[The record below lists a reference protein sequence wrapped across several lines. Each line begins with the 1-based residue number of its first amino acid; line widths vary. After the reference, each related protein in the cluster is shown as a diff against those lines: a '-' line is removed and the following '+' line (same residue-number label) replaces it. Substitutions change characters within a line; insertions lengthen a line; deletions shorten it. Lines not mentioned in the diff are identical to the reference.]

1 MARTREVYSYDYAT
15 DFGLSGFAGA
25 LCARATLRL
34 DEPVV
39 LDLAESEAEDD
50 DHQLGGDVRL
60 LLDSPLPDEVL
71 HTVWLAAGRRCFD
84 PAEEGAAQ
92 QGAVERGTAEQ
103 GIAEHGTGTRGWL
116 ERVAELCPPRA
127 PERDPYEAK
136 SLDDARP
143 VVPEGELRTAVVAEI
158 ESAAAGLELRVA
170 VPGIVPALLRVVRQ
184 ADADLGFRLF
194 LRTLKAYSV
203 PVDADTYERLLALGD
218 RLAYPRAAVHDELTV
233 RWRPLDP
240 GLRDFASG
248 RFGLPMLAAALHGS
262 AWRYGGSPR
271 EHIQRIADDGQGR
284 APGAYAAVLLDD
296 VWRLLDSALSKQAI
310 GLLWRTAAGRL
321 NVLDEDED
329 EFDADGRDWLDQIS
343 QVCHAHLAEVDPTYA
358 PFLAPARTELTE
370 AVLREVREAVHVGA
384 GQVRGAARVLEDVVT
399 AVDPDLGFRLLL
411 QVLTTYE
418 IPVGE
423 ARRDRYRALAAQLG
437 FSEDHVDDRLPDDRR
452 GVS

>member
-39 LDLAESEAEDD
+39 LDLATSAAEDD
-50 DHQLGGDVRL
+50 DHQLGADVRL

-71 HTVWLAAGRRCFD
+71 HTVWLAAVRRCFD
-84 PAEEGAAQ
+84 PAEEGTAD
-92 QGAVERGTAEQ
+92 RGTADQ
-103 GIAEHGTGTRGWL
+103 GIAEHGTGTRAWL

-127 PERDPYEAK
+127 PERDPYEAR
-136 SLDDARP
+136 SLDEARP
-143 VVPEGELRTAVVAEI
+143 VVPEGELRTAVAAEI

-184 ADADLGFRLF
+184 SDADLGFRLF
-194 LRTLKAYSV
+194 LRALKAYSV

-218 RLAYPRAAVHDELTV
+218 RLAHPRAAVHDELAV

-262 AWRYGGSPR
+262 ERTYGGSPR
-271 EHIQRIADDGQGR
+271 EHIQRIADDGPGR
-284 APGAYAAVLLDD
+284 TPGAYAAVLLDD
-296 VWRLLDSALSKQAI
+296 VWRLLDSALSEQAI

-321 NVLDEDED
+321 NVLDEDE
-329 EFDADGRDWLDQIS
+329 FDTDGRDWLDQVS
-343 QVCHAHLAEVDPTYA
+343 QVCHAHLAEVDPAYA

-370 AVLREVREAVHVGA
+370 AVLREVRDAVHVGA
-384 GQVRGAARVLEDVVT
+384 EQVRGAARVLEDVVT

-411 QVLTTYE
+411 QVLTAYE
-418 IPVGE
+418 VPVGE
-423 ARRDRYRALAAQLG
+423 ARRVRYRALAAQLG